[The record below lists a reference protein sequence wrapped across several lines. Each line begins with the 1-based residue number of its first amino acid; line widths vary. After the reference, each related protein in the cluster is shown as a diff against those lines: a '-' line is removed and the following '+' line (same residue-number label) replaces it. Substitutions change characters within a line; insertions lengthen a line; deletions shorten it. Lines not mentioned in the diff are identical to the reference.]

1 LKGSTW
7 ELGLTELRVS
17 APIDEIYLG
26 GATEEIYLGGPTAKR
41 YQGGVLV
48 ADAHGKRRHDFF
60 YLSRP

>member
-1 LKGSTW
+1 
-7 ELGLTELRVS
+7 LTELRVS